1 MSENKSTKLDPQQ
14 DYDSFCILSIAEGDS
29 LHSLPSYDDW
39 IEIREHMSS
48 KDNMLA
54 FVNNPGLG
62 PTLVGTAAKV
72 MGNPMLR
79 RMVND
84 GVDSI
89 SRRGTAAAQKVAQDL
104 ASGTPFAK
112 VKLDFGDTG
121 GDSGDK
127 AGGSG
132 SPANPFNPGRQN
144 FNPKPVQVRLDTGL
158 KPKTY
163 GEYYPVSSDNQSI
176 LDLTMVQFTVPTS
189 TVSVLKSYFD
199 TVITFNF
206 QNDAQMRVSFNVDA
220 INKFSANNLRDW
232 MNRYASAYS
241 LYVFFTSVIGYCN
254 EPLQQNEGMRALRA
268 MMTPTLLDDLS
279 QLENMLDGTPAPP
292 KFRELLHFI
301 YGAPF
306 KTSANP
312 GSSVRMIMPCVLLAG
327 TTPFGSPGL
336 TSFAP
341 SVLQNAIT
349 ELFNMRETTA
359 LIARVCPTW
368 LPGRGNT
375 SGGMAVCEYSHNW
388 HTLFEN
394 LPFADYKNGTD
405 HRGPIALT
413 ENADVLYSAT
423 GDILDGAI
431 TALATMYNTAGG
443 SFNNNWTPG
452 TMFPL
457 QCGPV
462 AFNFSN
468 RVSYV
473 NNTIESFFSIAPNLT
488 NSKNYSRCETYT
500 VASAV
505 HGIIWPGRE
514 KINNV
519 NIASS
524 RQTAYELFS
533 LIFDLGDIPNNR
545 SGGNK
550 YNSRRR
556 GKKSKSKDDMN
567 KED

>member
-1 MSENKSTKLDPQQ
+1 MVDNKSSKLDLKQ
-14 DYDSFCILSIAEGDS
+14 DYESFCIMSIAEGDS
-29 LHSLPSYDDW
+29 ILSLPSLEDW
-39 IEIREHMSS
+39 IEIREHLSS
-48 KDNMLA
+48 EDNVLA
-54 FVNNPGLG
+54 FVNNPNLG
-62 PTLVGTAAKV
+62 PALIGTAAKI
-72 MGNPMLR
+72 MNNPTMR
-79 RMVND
+79 RMLNE
-84 GVDSI
+84 GVDSL
-89 SRRGTAAAQKVAQDL
+89 SSAGAAAASKVAQDL
-104 ASGTPFAK
+104 ASGIPFVK
-112 VKLDFGDTG
+112 VKSDFGDTG
-121 GDSGDK
+121 GDSGNK

-132 SPANPFNPGRQN
+132 SAANPFNPGRQN

-163 GEYYPVSSDNQSI
+163 GEYYPVSSEHQNV

-189 TVSVLKSYFD
+189 TLSVLKGYFD

-220 INKFSANNLRDW
+220 INKFSSDNLRNW
-232 MNRYASAYS
+232 MNRYAAAYS
-241 LYVFFTSVIGYCN
+241 IYVFFTSVIAYCN
-254 EPLQQNEGMRALRA
+254 EPLQQNEGIRALRSF
-268 MMTPTLLDDLS
+268 MTPTLLDDLS

-312 GSSVRMIMPCVLLAG
+312 GSSVRMIAPCVLLPG
-327 TTPFGSPGL
+327 TTPAGVPAL
-336 TSFAP
+336 TSFSP
-341 SVLQNAIT
+341 SVIQDAIT

-375 SGGMAVCEYSHNW
+375 SAGMAVCEYSHNW

-394 LPFADYKNGTD
+394 LPFADYKSGAD
-405 HRGPIALT
+405 YRGPAAST
-413 ENADVLYSAT
+413 DDADVMYGAT

-431 TALATMYNTAGG
+431 TALATMYNHDGG
-443 SFNNNWTPG
+443 SFINNWTPG

-462 AFNFSN
+462 ASNLSN
-468 RVSYV
+468 RVSFV
-473 NNTIESFFSIAPNLT
+473 NNTNESFFSITPNLPVA
-488 NSKNYSRCETYT
+488 KNYLRCETYT
-500 VASAV
+500 VASATHSLV
-505 HGIIWPGRE
+505 WPGRE

-545 SGGNK
+545 AGGKK

-556 GKKSKSKDDMN
+556 GKNSKSKD
-567 KED
+567 EITEE